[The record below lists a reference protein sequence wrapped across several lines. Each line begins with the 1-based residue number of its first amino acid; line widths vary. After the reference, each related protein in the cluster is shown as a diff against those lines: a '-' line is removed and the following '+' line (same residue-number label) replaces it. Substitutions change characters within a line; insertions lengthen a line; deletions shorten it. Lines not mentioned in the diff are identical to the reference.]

1 MRGAAGRLAALVLA
15 AGFSSRM
22 GSFKPLLPLGEAT
35 VIERAVGNFFAAGIQ
50 DVRVVVG
57 HRAEEVI
64 PVLKGMGVQI
74 ILNREYAGGM
84 FSSVKVGVNTFKS
97 GIKAFFLLPG
107 DHPLIKPHTLWEI
120 IGAYHENR
128 AGIIYPCFNGER
140 GHPPLISADYINKIL
155 AWNRQGGLRS
165 LLNRY
170 NADALDLE
178 VADQGVLLDMDNPV
192 DYQNM
197 IEKSNLEEIP
207 NEAECFVLLTKFNV
221 PRQIVN
227 HSVAVAQLA
236 EKICMALNAAGCRL
250 NLDLIKAAGLLHDL
264 AKGIPDHARVGAS
277 LLQEMGYPKV
287 AEIVAVH
294 MDIAWESDNS
304 MSESK
309 VLYLADKLVKE
320 DRLIALE
327 VRFQEAR
334 AMYAEEPAILD
345 AVTGRFKKTLRIK
358 EQIENIIALPLETVI
373 NKSC

>member
-236 EKICMALNAAGCRL
+236 EKICMALNAAGCHGHECQPLPDLQRSKKA
-250 NLDLIKAAGLLHDL
+250 LDFSVKKWTSHACADVTNTLPPQGFTELLPELAAIIRDQEFGLAMPH
-264 AKGIPDHARVGAS
+264 GGVFHQSSQVPGA
-277 LLQEMGYPKV
+277 GC
-287 AEIVAVH
+287 
-294 MDIAWESDNS
+294 
-304 MSESK
+304 
-309 VLYLADKLVKE
+309 
-320 DRLIALE
+320 
-327 VRFQEAR
+327 F
-334 AMYAEEPAILD
+334 
-345 AVTGRFKKTLRIK
+345 G
-358 EQIENIIALPLETVI
+358 
-373 NKSC
+373 